1 MESIKAY
8 TYDTELEA
16 NNAINSINNILG
28 IPVSSDAVTKSYTNF
43 QLNNGKYIIRHDE
56 IIESVL
62 GLPSDFE
69 YIVENTIN

>member
-28 IPVSSDAVTKSYTNF
+28 IPVSSDAVTQSYTNF

-69 YIVENTIN
+69 CIVENPIN